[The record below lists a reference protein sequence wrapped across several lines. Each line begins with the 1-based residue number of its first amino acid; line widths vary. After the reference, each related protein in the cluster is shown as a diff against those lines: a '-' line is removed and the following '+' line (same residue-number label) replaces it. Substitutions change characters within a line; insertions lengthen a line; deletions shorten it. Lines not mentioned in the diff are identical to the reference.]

1 MVSGLPTQTVAHN
14 LLLAAHAWP
23 SGVALFDA
31 SYRLQLANPGLRR
44 ILDLPETAAPLGIA
58 LDRFVDVLA
67 ARGEFVGPGEDM
79 ARERVAAVKVGAAMT
94 TSRARPNGRWL
105 EINHVPIP
113 EGGLLL
119 IYTDV
124 TSRVERRWR
133 NEQLVLELKTRVAE
147 LEALRK

>member
-1 MVSGLPTQTVAHN
+1 MSSGLPAQTVGQS

-31 SYRLQLANPGLRR
+31 TYRLQLANPGLRR
-44 ILDLPETAAPLGIA
+44 ILDLPETAAPLGIT
-58 LDRFVDVLA
+58 LDRYVDVLA
-67 ARGEFVGPGEDM
+67 ARGEFIGPGEDM
-79 ARERVAAVKVGAAMT
+79 ARERIAAVKAGAAMT

-105 EINHVPIP
+105 EISHVPIP

-124 TSRVERRWR
+124 TVRVEQRWR
-133 NEQLVLELKTRVAE
+133 SEQLILELKTRVAA
-147 LEALRK
+147 LEEQRK